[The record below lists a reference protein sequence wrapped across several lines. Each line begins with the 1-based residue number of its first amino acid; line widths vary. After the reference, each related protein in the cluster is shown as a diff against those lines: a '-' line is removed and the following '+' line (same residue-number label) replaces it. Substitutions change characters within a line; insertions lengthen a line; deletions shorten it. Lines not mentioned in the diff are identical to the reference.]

1 MELSLASLC
10 SACFAAR
17 ALDCVAG
24 GRGVGAL
31 PLASARRQSGGWPAA
46 GAAASSSVT
55 HFSPSTRGM
64 PCCYLLRSRASPTR
78 SYIGYTVDPAA
89 RLKRHN
95 GIGGA
100 KATRNHR
107 PWEYVCVVSGFT
119 SDTAAKCFEY
129 AWQQP
134 RTPWPQ
140 MQERLRIKGLL
151 GATPA
156 YAALRALTKDLHR
169 DSDTVVWN
177 LRVLAA
183 MLGMDKWRSLSVQFA
198 HPADK
203 ARARVLP
210 ALLPPPSIEGSVVEP
225 LPAAAAA
232 RAPAAAPKAAVLS
245 SKRKRDEEIIVVD

>member
-1 MELSLASLC
+1 MRKCVCACGDCARACSAGFVRREHWLQPLCPAALRCAQAANTVLKSSYVRRMELSLASLC

-169 DSDTVVWN
+169 YRTEQN
-177 LRVLAA
+177 TGTATRLCGTCAC
-183 MLGMDKWRSLSVQFA
+183 
-198 HPADK
+198 
-203 ARARVLP
+203 
-210 ALLPPPSIEGSVVEP
+210 
-225 LPAAAAA
+225 
-232 RAPAAAPKAAVLS
+232 
-245 SKRKRDEEIIVVD
+245 